1 MAIARPRE
9 ERTGAGVLLMA
20 LAVVFFTCI
29 DTTGKWLIVG
39 GLPVLQV
46 VFARYLG
53 HLVVAVALF
62 LPREGLGIFRSN
74 RPWQQLLR
82 SGFLMGGTMCNFAAL
97 QHLPITVTTTIMFAS
112 PIVITLLAIPILGE
126 TVGIRRIIA
135 VCTGFLGVVVV
146 IQPWGAEFHPAMFY
160 SLGALCMASMY
171 FIMTRLLAGVEG
183 NSTQQIWSSAVAA
196 VALLPFVI
204 GGWDWPEHPMQWIM
218 LCLIGVFGALGHI
231 CATIAHRW
239 ADASLLAPVV
249 YIQVFLAAL
258 AGILVFATW
267 PTVWTLGGGAIIIA
281 AGLYIWHRERQKG
294 RAAAQSS

>member
-1 MAIARPRE
+1 
-9 ERTGAGVLLMA
+9 MA
-20 LAVVFFTCI
+20 LAVVFFSCI
-29 DTTGKWLIVG
+29 DTTAKWLILG

-53 HLVVAVALF
+53 HLVVAVALY
-62 LPREGLGIFRSN
+62 LPQEGLGIFRSN

-82 SGFLMGGTMCNFAAL
+82 SGFLMGGTMLNFAAL

-112 PIVITLLAIPILGE
+112 PILITLLAIPILGE

-160 SLGALCMASMY
+160 SLGALCMASLY

-196 VALLPFVI
+196 VALLPFAVA
-204 GGWDWPEHPMQWIM
+204 GWDWPEQPLQWLM

-281 AGLYIWHRERQKG
+281 AGLYIWHRERQRG
-294 RAAAQSS
+294 RAADQSS